1 VSAPITRAY
10 VLEVIREGRKGQSRR
25 DEHWLADRALEM
37 ADCLSDLDGN
47 GLIELLDDGIHAPCA
62 LPDDD

>member
-1 VSAPITRAY
+1 LTPITRAY
-10 VLEVIREGRKGQSRR
+10 VLEVIREGRKGPSRR

-47 GLIELLDDGIHAPCA
+47 GLIVIDEAGAHAPAC
-62 LPDDD
+62 DDEG